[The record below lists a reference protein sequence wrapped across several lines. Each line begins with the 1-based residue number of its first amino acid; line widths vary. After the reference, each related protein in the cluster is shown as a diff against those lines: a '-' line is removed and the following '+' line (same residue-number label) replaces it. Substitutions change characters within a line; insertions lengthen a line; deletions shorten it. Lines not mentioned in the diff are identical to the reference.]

1 MRCNQTRC
9 VVLSKDIV
17 VRGSERVLYP
27 SSFWVGQESD
37 RWTSNVQLGNMAGW
51 GAHFMGEKQNTVL
64 SPMATLNL
72 RLLNSFTLL
81 LGGYSYSRI
90 HFMTD
95 KVSLGWRKLEECYL
109 GGKAIWLGRGSLTP
123 DEWHKVTKTPGPL
136 RKVFV
141 WGSGSCG
148 PQQVM
153 QSFCFPCFDFLL
165 LSRLRKRQEMVIVW
179 CWLSFRTV
187 RTATC
192 SHVEPG
198 KAVVKK

>member
-37 RWTSNVQLGNMAGW
+37 RWTSNVQPGNMAGW

-81 LGGYSYSRI
+81 GGYSYSRI

-109 GGKAIWLGRGSLTP
+109 GG
-123 DEWHKVTKTPGPL
+123 
-136 RKVFV
+136 
-141 WGSGSCG
+141 
-148 PQQVM
+148 
-153 QSFCFPCFDFLL
+153 
-165 LSRLRKRQEMVIVW
+165 RQ
-179 CWLSFRTV
+179 F
-187 RTATC
+187 
-192 SHVEPG
+192 G
-198 KAVVKK
+198 